1 MLRLAQA
8 VHAAKEFEDQ
18 RAASGHEVRNERR
31 GQRCDLWNMVNDEF
45 LVGLLESVYLPYS
58 EAATA
63 ALFSLPTKTNAR
75 LSNNFDFV
83 FLLPA

>member
-1 MLRLAQA
+1 
-8 VHAAKEFEDQ
+8 
-18 RAASGHEVRNERR
+18 
-31 GQRCDLWNMVNDEF
+31 MVNDEF
-45 LVGLLESVYLPYS
+45 LVGLFESVYLPYS

>member
-1 MLRLAQA
+1 
-8 VHAAKEFEDQ
+8 
-18 RAASGHEVRNERR
+18 
-31 GQRCDLWNMVNDEF
+31 MVNDEF

-75 LSNNFDFV
+75 LSNKFDFVFYSRLSNNFDFV
-83 FLLPA
+83 FLLGVLPQGAVLASCF